1 MQAYFPLAPS
11 FSGAGRRRKENEG
24 LALRVHGKDVKF
36 SIRQG
41 MMVRRE
47 KKRGNSSD
55 PRTLGRKGTIVLVFA
70 AARVLS
76 GH

>member
-1 MQAYFPLAPS
+1 MQAYFPFAPS

-41 MMVRRE
+41 MMIRRKKKEFIGPTYPWE
-47 KKRGNSSD
+47 KGND
-55 PRTLGRKGTIVLVFA
+55 R
-70 AARVLS
+70 
-76 GH
+76 

>member
-1 MQAYFPLAPS
+1 MQAYFPFAPS

-41 MMVRRE
+41 MIFGE
-47 KKRGNSSD
+47 KKRNSSD

-70 AARVLS
+70 AARVLC
-76 GH
+76 GD